1 MELFYISDIN
11 ECEIPGSCSQT
22 CYNTKGGYKCECLDG
37 YMLEPNNNK
46 RCRAKGELFFF
57 VSDNMNLFCLYS
69 ITISY
74 TAICFCVCCTVFPPC
89 QDVL

>member
-1 MELFYISDIN
+1 MFMDFIHISDIN

-46 RCRAKGELFFF
+46 RCRAKGE
-57 VSDNMNLFCLYS
+57 
-69 ITISY
+69 
-74 TAICFCVCCTVFPPC
+74 
-89 QDVL
+89 